1 MIRPLELA
9 IGLRYT
15 RAKRRNRFISFISL
29 VSMLG
34 IALGVVALIATLSVM
49 NGFETELRTRILG
62 MVAHATISGVGEDLH
77 DWPHAVEVA
86 QADPRVLG
94 AAPYIERESLLTGV
108 RSQGALLRGIE
119 PALEPAVS
127 NLGEKMK
134 AGALVDLAPGSFRVL
149 LGTEL
154 AMTLGVD
161 VGDQVTVLVPEARS
175 TPVGVVPQMKRFTV
189 AGLFEAG
196 MQEYD
201 LQMAVIHMADA
212 QRLLRMGEG
221 VSGVRLKLTDM
232 FQAWGVAR
240 DLADRIGEFYRV
252 RDWARDHA
260 NFFRAIQMEKSV
272 MAVILSLIVAV
283 AAFNLVSSLIMLVT
297 DKQADIAI
305 LRTLGL
311 SPGSVMAVFVVQ
323 GTLIGVAGILAG
335 TVGGIAL
342 TLNLSHVM
350 RFVERVLG
358 FELMPA
364 DVYYIT
370 GDLPTDLRPEN
381 ILWIITIAFVM
392 CMLATLYPAWRAS
405 RTDPAAALRYE

>member
-49 NGFETELRTRILG
+49 NGFESELRTRILG

-94 AAPYIERESLLTGV
+94 AAPYIERESLLTGA

-134 AGALVDLAPGSFRVL
+134 VGALGDLTPGDFRIL

-154 AMTLGVD
+154 AMMLGVD
-161 VGDQVTVLVPEARS
+161 VGDSVTVLVPEARS

-221 VSGVRLKLTDM
+221 VTGVRLKLTDM
-232 FQAWGVAR
+232 FEAWSVAR

-305 LRTLGL
+305 LRTLGF

-323 GTLIGVAGILAG
+323 GTVIGVVGILAG
-335 TVGGIAL
+335 AVGGIAL

-350 RFVERVLG
+350 RFIERLLG

-370 GDLPTDLRPEN
+370 GDLPTELRPEN
-381 ILWIITIAFVM
+381 ILWIVSIAFVM

>member
-34 IALGVVALIATLSVM
+34 IALGVVALIATTSVM

-77 DWPHAVEVA
+77 DWPHAVEIA

-94 AAPYIERESLLTGV
+94 AAPYIERESLLTGT

-119 PALEPAVS
+119 PALEPQVS

-134 AGALVDLAPGSFRVL
+134 AGSLGDLAPGSFRIL
-149 LGTEL
+149 LGSEL
-154 AMTLGVD
+154 AMMLGVD
-161 VGDQVTVLVPEARS
+161 VGDPVTVLVPEARS

-189 AGLFEAG
+189 AGIFEAG

-201 LQMAVIHMADA
+201 LQMAVIHLADA

-221 VSGVRLKLTDM
+221 VTGVRLKLTDM
-232 FQAWGVAR
+232 FQAWSVAR

-335 TVGGIAL
+335 VAGGVAL
-342 TLNLSHVM
+342 TLNLDRVM
-350 RFVERVLG
+350 RFIERLLG

-364 DVYYIT
+364 DVYYIS
-370 GDLPTDLRPEN
+370 GGLPTDLRVEN
-381 ILWIITIAFVM
+381 VVTIALVAFAM
-392 CMLATLYPAWRAS
+392 CTIATIYPAWRAS

>member
-15 RAKRRNRFISFISL
+15 RAKRRNRFISFISA

-34 IALGVVALIATLSVM
+34 IALGVVALISTISVM
-49 NGFETELRTRILG
+49 NGFESELRTRILG
-62 MVAHATISGVGEDLH
+62 MVAHATISGVGEDLQ
-77 DWPHAVEVA
+77 DWQHAVAVA
-86 QADPRVLG
+86 QQDPRVLG
-94 AAPYIERESLLTGV
+94 AAPYVEREALLSGG

-127 NLGEKMK
+127 TVGQKMK
-134 AGALVDLAPGSFRVL
+134 AGSIDALEPGKFHIL

-154 AMTLGVD
+154 AMLLGVD
-161 VGDQVTVLVPEARS
+161 MGDSVTVLVPEARS

-189 AGLFEAG
+189 AGLFEVG

-201 LQMAVIHMADA
+201 MQLAIIHMADA
-212 QRLLRMGEG
+212 QRLLRMGDG
-221 VSGVRLKLTDM
+221 VTGVRLKLTDM
-232 FQAWGVAR
+232 FQAWNVAR
-240 DLADRIGEFYRV
+240 DLADAIGEYYRI
-252 RDWARDHA
+252 RDWSRDHA

-272 MAVILSLIVAV
+272 MFVILSLIVAV

-323 GTLIGVAGILAG
+323 GTLIGIS
-335 TVGGIAL
+335 GIAL
-342 TLNLSHVM
+342 GIVGGVALTENLNAIMQVI
-350 RFVERVLG
+350 EAILG

-364 DVYYIT
+364 DVYYIS
-370 GDLPTDLRPEN
+370 GGVPTDLRADN
-381 ILWIITIAFVM
+381 ILAVAGIAFAM
-392 CMLATLYPAWRAS
+392 CMVATLYPAWRAS

>member
-34 IALGVVALIATLSVM
+34 IALGVVALIATISVM
-49 NGFETELRTRILG
+49 NGFESELRTRILG
-62 MVAHATISGVGEDLH
+62 MVAHATISGVGEDMEN
-77 DWPHAVEVA
+77 WQHAVDVA
-86 QADPRVLG
+86 RADARVLG
-94 AAPYIERESLLTGV
+94 AAPYIERESLITGL

-119 PALEPAVS
+119 PALEPSVS
-127 NLGEKMK
+127 TLGEKMK
-134 AGALVDLAPGSFRVL
+134 AGSIDDLRPGAFGIVI
-149 LGTEL
+149 GTEL
-154 AMTLGVD
+154 AMLLGAD
-161 VGDQVTVLVPEARS
+161 VGDSITVLVPEARS

-189 AGLFEAG
+189 AGIFEAG

-201 LQMAVIHMADA
+201 MQLAIVHMADA

-221 VSGVRLKLTDM
+221 VTGVRLKLTDM
-232 FQAWGVAR
+232 FQAWYVAR

-272 MAVILSLIVAV
+272 MFVILSLIVAV

-323 GTLIGVAGILAG
+323 GTLIGVIGIAAGIA
-335 TVGGIAL
+335 GGIVL
-342 TLNLSHVM
+342 TKNLNHVM
-350 RFVERVLG
+350 HFVERILG

-364 DVYYIT
+364 DVYYIS
-370 GDLPTDLRPEN
+370 GGVPTDLRADN
-381 ILWIITIAFVM
+381 ILAIAGIAFAM
-392 CMLATLYPAWRAS
+392 CMIATLYPAWRAS

>member
-49 NGFETELRTRILG
+49 NGFESELRTRILG
-62 MVAHATISGVGEDLH
+62 MVAHATVSGVGEDLR

-86 QADPRVLG
+86 GEDARVLG
-94 AAPYIERESLLTGV
+94 AAPYVEREALLTGL

-119 PALEPAVS
+119 PELEPRVS
-127 NLGEKMK
+127 SLGGKLK
-134 AGALVDLAPGSFRVL
+134 AGALDDLQPGRFRIL

-154 AMTLGVD
+154 AMLLGVNI
-161 VGDQVTVLVPEARS
+161 GDSVTVLVPEARS

-189 AGLFEAG
+189 AGLFEVG

-201 LQMAVIHMADA
+201 MQLAIIHMADA
-212 QRLLRMGEG
+212 QRLLRMGDG
-221 VSGVRLKLTDM
+221 VTGVRLKLADM
-232 FQAWGVAR
+232 FQAWNVAR

-252 RDWARDHA
+252 RDWTRDHA

-272 MAVILSLIVAV
+272 MFVILSLIVAV

-323 GTLIGVAGILAG
+323 GTLIGVSGIVLG
-335 TVGGIAL
+335 VIGGVVL
-342 TLNLSHVM
+342 TENLNGVM
-350 RFVERVLG
+350 RLIEGILG

-364 DVYYIT
+364 DVYYIS
-370 GDLPTDLRPEN
+370 GGVPTDLRPDN
-381 ILWIITIAFVM
+381 ILAIAGIAFGM
-392 CMLATLYPAWRAS
+392 CMLATIYPAWRAS